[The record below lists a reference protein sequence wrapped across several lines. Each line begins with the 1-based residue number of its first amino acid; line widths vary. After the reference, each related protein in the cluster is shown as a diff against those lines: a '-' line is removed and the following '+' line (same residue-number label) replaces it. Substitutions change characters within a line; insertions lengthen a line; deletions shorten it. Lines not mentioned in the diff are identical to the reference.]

1 MIENGPFEGS
11 DVTPAI
17 EIGVEKNH
25 PAADDGLERNDEL
38 HQNADTKRIR
48 RMMQENSSDTILSCR
63 GVDALK
69 VSAVSEA
76 YGIICNITVKNLDE
90 LKNLLRAGARLV
102 SKKVGVT
109 ANIKI
114 FKEPY
119 WKR

>member
-1 MIENGPFEGS
+1 MIENDPVEGS
-11 DVTPAI
+11 DVTPVT

-25 PAADDGLERNDEL
+25 PAADDGMERNDEL
-38 HQNADTKRIR
+38 HQNDDTQRIR
-48 RMMQENSSDTILSCR
+48 RMMQENSDTILSYR

-76 YGIICNITVKNLDE
+76 CGIICNITVKNLDE

-102 SKKVGVT
+102 PKKVGVT